1 MGFYLINS
9 SLSASCGIQSILDF
23 PTETL
28 SCYAYS
34 SLTLKISFFSCQKSK
49 VLDNKYVI
57 FLLYSFRF
65 DCNRDKHIDNFYT
78 FISLSQLAS
87 VHRYNLMDKYLT
99 SDQGF
104 RVRFPVTNYNRAM
117 QSQHYGPILLLII
130 TIALCQEVACKA
142 HMYMY
147 N

>member
-1 MGFYLINS
+1 M
-9 SLSASCGIQSILDF
+9 
-23 PTETL
+23 
-28 SCYAYS
+28 
-34 SLTLKISFFSCQKSK
+34 
-49 VLDNKYVI
+49 
-57 FLLYSFRF
+57 
-65 DCNRDKHIDNFYT
+65 
-78 FISLSQLAS
+78 
-87 VHRYNLMDKYLT
+87 HRYNLMDKYLT

-147 N
+147 NVHRQPTMIFRTQI